1 MPSRMT
7 PGAPPVIV
15 NIIVASAAAGDAAG
29 YDSRVTV
36 AASGL
41 VGTKLRTIV
50 DKIIML
56 DPSVV
61 VPYGKSLT
69 L

>member
-15 NIIVASAAAGDAAG
+15 NIIVASAAAAAG

-69 L
+69 V